1 MDLIHI
7 LIIYNNIHI
16 IKIINIKFLNNKIKN
31 DNYNKIM
38 KLIKKNK
45 KKIKIKNQ
53 LKLLIKIKMIKINEN

>member
-53 LKLLIKIKMIKINEN
+53 FKLLIKIKMIKINEN